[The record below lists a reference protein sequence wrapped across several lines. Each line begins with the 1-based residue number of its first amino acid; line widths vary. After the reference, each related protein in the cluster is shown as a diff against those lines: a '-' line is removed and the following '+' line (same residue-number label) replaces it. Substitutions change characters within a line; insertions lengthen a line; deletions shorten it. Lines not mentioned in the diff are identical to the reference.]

1 MAKHFSSPSTDIN
14 YNAENEKEIEY
25 LKDDITKMLIDYEKI
40 IKISLYIFLL
50 VSYYLYVFRPSNE
63 VFSNSTKFYI
73 YVLLIII
80 IYFINSTELITLL
93 KLLVFLIFLSV
104 VIGLIYYNIDR
115 LEFIILFYYSFN
127 YQLEKIYNNT
137 SANYNEVIFSFIFIS
152 IISILSIVLYW
163 DNIYTDSK
171 KLSKCGKLI
180 NIIEENNK
188 KKKPFVYN
196 IIVMNNDLINTST
209 SHYVLKI
216 TYDFIKNKTIVDF
229 GTDKG
234 NYEDGSESFKKPDY
248 LTLLKSYSGKLNNL
262 KETKKNIDNEI
273 IKLNSI
279 KSKTST
285 QEDNLA
291 KLETDLNTI
300 ISELTTTENEYDK
313 LMILIKNDEEKADKA
328 YFFYFNLKTMK
339 SEKIETIDAN
349 IINSETYKYIL
360 VDEYNKKVPYEESS
374 KELIKFTKNYSNNEF
389 YNINIINDI
398 IYAKN
403 NRNKLFI

>member
-1 MAKHFSSPSTDIN
+1 MENNFSSPSTDIN
-14 YNAENEKEIEY
+14 YSAENEKEIEY

-50 VSYYLYVFRPSNE
+50 VSYYLYVFRPSDE

-80 IYFINSTELITLL
+80 IYFINSIELITLL

-104 VIGLIYYNIDR
+104 IIGFIYYNIDR

-262 KETKKNIDNEI
+262 KETKNNLNNEI
-273 IKLNSI
+273 EKLDDI
-279 KSKTST
+279 IQKTST
-285 QEDNLA
+285 QEANLE
-291 KLETDLNTI
+291 KLRIDLTTI
-300 ISELTTTENEYDK
+300 TSELSTIQNEYDK
-313 LMILIKNDEEKADKA
+313 LMILIKKDEEKADKA

-374 KELIKFTKNYSNNEF
+374 KELIKFTKNYSYNEF

>member
-1 MAKHFSSPSTDIN
+1 MENNFSSPSTDIN
-14 YNAENEKEIEY
+14 YSAENEKEIEY

-50 VSYYLYVFRPSNE
+50 VSYYLYVFRPSDE

-104 VIGLIYYNIDR
+104 IIGFIYYNIDR

-188 KKKPFVYN
+188 KKNPFVYN

-248 LTLLKSYSGKLNNL
+248 LTLLKSYSGKLNKL
-262 KETKKNIDNEI
+262 KETKNNLNNEI
-273 IKLNSI
+273 EKLDDI
-279 KSKTST
+279 IQKTST
-285 QEDNLA
+285 QDANLA
-291 KLETDLNTI
+291 KLRIDLTTI
-300 ISELTTTENEYDK
+300 TRELTTTQDEYDK
-313 LMILIKNDEEKADKA
+313 LMILIKKDEEKADKA

-374 KELIKFTKNYSNNEF
+374 KELIKFTKNYSYNEF

>member
-1 MAKHFSSPSTDIN
+1 MRNNFSSPSSDIN
-14 YNAENEKEIEY
+14 YDTENKKEIEY
-25 LKDDITKMLIDYEKI
+25 LKDDISKIIVDYERI
-40 IKISLYIFLL
+40 IKISLYIFLIIL
-50 VSYYLYVFRPSNE
+50 YYLYVFRPSDE
-63 VFSNSTKFYI
+63 IFSRNTKI
-73 YVLLIII
+73 YVCVFIII
-80 IYFINSTELITLL
+80 VIYFINSTELITLL
-93 KLLVFLIFLSV
+93 KLLVFLIFILV
-104 VIGLIYYNIDR
+104 IIGLIYYNIER

-137 SANYNEVIFSFIFIS
+137 STNYNEVIFSFIFIF
-152 IISILSIVLYW
+152 IISIISIVLYW

-196 IIVMNNDLINTST
+196 IIIINNDLINTST

-216 TYDFIKNKTIVDF
+216 TYDFIKNKTVVDF

-248 LTLLKSYSGKLNNL
+248 LSLLKSYSGKLNNL
-262 KETKKNIDNEI
+262 KETKE
-273 IKLNSI
+273 
-279 KSKTST
+279 
-285 QEDNLA
+285 
-291 KLETDLNTI
+291 KLETEKNKLNEKLVETQREKDDLQKINEDLRVIETD
-300 ISELTTTENEYDK
+300 ISPIKNEYNK
-313 LMILIKNDEEKADKA
+313 LISLIEKEEAISDKA
-328 YFFYFNLKTMK
+328 FFYYFNLKTMK

-360 VDEYNKKVPYEESS
+360 VDEYNNKVPYGDLS
-374 KELIKFTKNYSNNEF
+374 KELIKFTKNYSKNEF

>member
-1 MAKHFSSPSTDIN
+1 MENNFSSPSTDIN
-14 YNAENEKEIEY
+14 YSVENEKEIEY

-50 VSYYLYVFRPSNE
+50 VSYYLYVFRPSDE

-104 VIGLIYYNIDR
+104 IIGFIYYNIDR

-188 KKKPFVYN
+188 KKNPFVYN

-262 KETKKNIDNEI
+262 KETKNNLNNEI
-273 IKLNSI
+273 EKL
-279 KSKTST
+279 SKTST
-285 QEDNLA
+285 QEANLE
-291 KLETDLNTI
+291 KLRID
-300 ISELTTTENEYDK
+300 LTTITTELSIIQNEYDK
-313 LMILIKNDEEKADKA
+313 LMILIKKDEEKADKA

-374 KELIKFTKNYSNNEF
+374 KELIKFTKNYSYNEF

>member
-1 MAKHFSSPSTDIN
+1 MENNFSSPSTDIN
-14 YNAENEKEIEY
+14 YSAENEKEIEY

-50 VSYYLYVFRPSNE
+50 VSYYLYVFRPSDE

-80 IYFINSTELITLL
+80 IYFINSIELITLL
-93 KLLVFLIFLSV
+93 KLLVFLILSS
-104 VIGLIYYNIDR
+104 VIIGFIYYNIER

-188 KKKPFVYN
+188 KKNPFVYN

-262 KETKKNIDNEI
+262 KETKNNLNNEI
-273 IKLNSI
+273 EKLDDI
-279 KSKTST
+279 IQKTST
-285 QEDNLA
+285 QEANLE
-291 KLETDLNTI
+291 KLRIDLTTI
-300 ISELTTTENEYDK
+300 TSELSTIQNEYDK
-313 LMILIKNDEEKADKA
+313 LMILIKKDEEKADKA

-374 KELIKFTKNYSNNEF
+374 KELIKFTKNYSYNEF

>member
-1 MAKHFSSPSTDIN
+1 MRNNFSSPSSDIN
-14 YNAENEKEIEY
+14 YDTENKKEIEY
-25 LKDDITKMLIDYEKI
+25 LKDDISKIIVDYERI
-40 IKISLYIFLL
+40 IKISLYIFLIIL
-50 VSYYLYVFRPSNE
+50 YYLYVFRPSDE
-63 VFSNSTKFYI
+63 IFSRNTKI
-73 YVLLIII
+73 YVCVFLIIV

-104 VIGLIYYNIDR
+104 IIGFIYYNIDR
-115 LEFIILFYYSFN
+115 LEFILLFYYSFN

-262 KETKKNIDNEI
+262 KETENNLNNEI
-273 IKLNSI
+273 KKLDNI
-279 KSKTST
+279 IQKTST
-285 QEDNLA
+285 QEANLE
-291 KLETDLNTI
+291 KLRIDLTTI
-300 ISELTTTENEYDK
+300 TSELSTIQNEYDK
-313 LMILIKNDEEKADKA
+313 LMILIKKDEEKADKA

-374 KELIKFTKNYSNNEF
+374 KELIKFTKNYSYNEF

>member
-1 MAKHFSSPSTDIN
+1 MRNNFSSPSSDIN
-14 YNAENEKEIEY
+14 YDTENKKEIEY
-25 LKDDITKMLIDYEKI
+25 LKDDISKIIVDYERI
-40 IKISLYIFLL
+40 IKISLYIFLIIL
-50 VSYYLYVFRPSNE
+50 YYLYVFRPSDE
-63 VFSNSTKFYI
+63 IFSRNTKI
-73 YVLLIII
+73 YVCVFLIIV

-93 KLLVFLIFLSV
+93 KLLVFLIFILV
-104 VIGLIYYNIDR
+104 IIGLIYYNIER

-137 SANYNEVIFSFIFIS
+137 STNYNEVIFSFIFIF
-152 IISILSIVLYW
+152 IISIISIVLYW

-196 IIVMNNDLINTST
+196 IIIINNDLINTST

-216 TYDFIKNKTIVDF
+216 TYDFIKNKTVVDF

-248 LTLLKSYSGKLNNL
+248 LSLLKSYSGKLNNL
-262 KETKKNIDNEI
+262 TETKE
-273 IKLNSI
+273 
-279 KSKTST
+279 
-285 QEDNLA
+285 
-291 KLETDLNTI
+291 KLETEKNKLNEKLVKTRHEDVELNKITEDLRVIETD
-300 ISELTTTENEYDK
+300 ISPIKNEYDK
-313 LMILIKNDEEKADKA
+313 LISLIEKEEAISDKA
-328 YFFYFNLKTMK
+328 FFYYFNLKTMK

-360 VDEYNKKVPYEESS
+360 VDEYNNKVPYGESS
-374 KELIKFTKNYSNNEF
+374 KELIKFTKNYSKNEF

>member
-1 MAKHFSSPSTDIN
+1 MENNFSSPSTDIN

-50 VSYYLYVFRPSNE
+50 VSYYLYVFRPSDE

-93 KLLVFLIFLSV
+93 KLLVFLIFISV
-104 VIGLIYYNIDR
+104 IIGFIYYNIDR

-273 IKLNSI
+273 IKLKSI

-291 KLETDLNTI
+291 KLNTDLNTI
-300 ISELTTTENEYDK
+300 TSELTTTKIEYDK
-313 LMILIKNDEEKADKA
+313 LMNLIKKDEEKADKA

-360 VDEYNKKVPYEESS
+360 VDEYNNKVPYEESS

>member
-1 MAKHFSSPSTDIN
+1 MENNFSSPSSDIN

-50 VSYYLYVFRPSNE
+50 VSYYLYVFRPSDE

-104 VIGLIYYNIDR
+104 IIGFIYYNIDK

-171 KLSKCGKLI
+171 KLSKCSKLI

-273 IKLNSI
+273 EKLESI
-279 KSKTST
+279 TSKTGT
-285 QEDNLA
+285 QDANLA
-291 KLETDLNTI
+291 KLKTDLTTI
-300 ISELTTTENEYDK
+300 TSDLTATKSEYDK
-313 LMILIKNDEEKADKA
+313 LMILIKKDEEKADKA

-360 VDEYNKKVPYEESS
+360 VDEYNNKVHYEESS
-374 KELIKFTKNYSNNEF
+374 KELIKFTKNYSYNEF

>member
-1 MAKHFSSPSTDIN
+1 MENNFSSPSTDIN
-14 YNAENEKEIEY
+14 YSAENEKEIEY

-50 VSYYLYVFRPSNE
+50 VSYYLYVFRPSDE

-80 IYFINSTELITLL
+80 IYFINSIELITLL

-104 VIGLIYYNIDR
+104 IIGFIYYNIER

-188 KKKPFVYN
+188 KKNPFVYN

-262 KETKKNIDNEI
+262 KETKNNLNNEI
-273 IKLNSI
+273 EKLDDI
-279 KSKTST
+279 IQKTST
-285 QEDNLA
+285 QEANLE
-291 KLETDLNTI
+291 KLRIDLTTI
-300 ISELTTTENEYDK
+300 TSELSTIQNEYDK
-313 LMILIKNDEEKADKA
+313 LMILIKKDEEKADKA

-374 KELIKFTKNYSNNEF
+374 KELIKFTKNYSYNEF

-398 IYAKN
+398 IHAKN

>member
-1 MAKHFSSPSTDIN
+1 MENNFSSPSTDIN

-104 VIGLIYYNIDR
+104 IIGLIYYNIDS

-234 NYEDGSESFKKPDY
+234 NYEDGSESFKKPNY

-273 IKLNSI
+273 KILTDKTTKTDTENTNLEKLN
-279 KSKTST
+279 
-285 QEDNLA
+285 
-291 KLETDLNTI
+291 TDLVI
-300 ISELTTTENEYDK
+300 IKNALENIQQEYDK
-313 LMILIKNDEEKADKA
+313 LMNLIKKDEEKADKA

-360 VDEYNKKVPYEESS
+360 VDEYNNKVPYEESS

>member
-1 MAKHFSSPSTDIN
+1 MRNNFSSPSSDIN
-14 YNAENEKEIEY
+14 YDTENKKEIEY
-25 LKDDITKMLIDYEKI
+25 LKDDISKIIVDYERI
-40 IKISLYIFLL
+40 IKISLYIFLIIL
-50 VSYYLYVFRPSNE
+50 YYLYVFRPSDE
-63 VFSNSTKFYI
+63 IFSRNTKI
-73 YVLLIII
+73 YVCVFLIIV

-93 KLLVFLIFLSV
+93 KLLVFLIFILV
-104 VIGLIYYNIDR
+104 IIGLIYYNIER

-137 SANYNEVIFSFIFIS
+137 STNYNEVIFSFIFIF
-152 IISILSIVLYW
+152 IISIISIVLYW

-196 IIVMNNDLINTST
+196 IIIINNDLINTST

-216 TYDFIKNKTIVDF
+216 TYDFIKNKTVVDF

-248 LTLLKSYSGKLNNL
+248 LSLLKSYSGKLNNL
-262 KETKKNIDNEI
+262 TETKE
-273 IKLNSI
+273 
-279 KSKTST
+279 
-285 QEDNLA
+285 
-291 KLETDLNTI
+291 KLETEKNKLNEKPVKTRQENDKI
-300 ISELTTTENEYDK
+300 EELTEDLSAIEKHISPIKNEYDK
-313 LMILIKNDEEKADKA
+313 LISLIEKEEAISDKA
-328 YFFYFNLKTMK
+328 FFYYFNLKTMK

-360 VDEYNKKVPYEESS
+360 VDEYNNKVPYGESS
-374 KELIKFTKNYSNNEF
+374 KELIKFTKNYSKNEY

>member
-1 MAKHFSSPSTDIN
+1 MRNNFSSPSSDIN
-14 YNAENEKEIEY
+14 YDTENKKEIEY
-25 LKDDITKMLIDYEKI
+25 LKDDISKIIVDYERI
-40 IKISLYIFLL
+40 IKISLYIFLIIL
-50 VSYYLYVFRPSNE
+50 YYLYVFRPSDE
-63 VFSNSTKFYI
+63 IFSRNTKI
-73 YVLLIII
+73 YVCVFLIIV

-93 KLLVFLIFLSV
+93 KLLVFLIFILV
-104 VIGLIYYNIDR
+104 IIGLIYYNIER

-137 SANYNEVIFSFIFIS
+137 STNYNEVIFSFIFIF
-152 IISILSIVLYW
+152 IISIISIVLYW

-196 IIVMNNDLINTST
+196 IIIINNDLINTST

-216 TYDFIKNKTIVDF
+216 TYDFIKNKTVVDF

-248 LTLLKSYSGKLNNL
+248 LSLLKSYSGKLNNL
-262 KETKKNIDNEI
+262 TETKE
-273 IKLNSI
+273 
-279 KSKTST
+279 
-285 QEDNLA
+285 
-291 KLETDLNTI
+291 KLETEKNKLNEKPVKTRQQNDKI
-300 ISELTTTENEYDK
+300 EELTEDLSAIEKHISPIKNEYDK
-313 LMILIKNDEEKADKA
+313 LISLIEKEEAISDKA
-328 YFFYFNLKTMK
+328 FFYYFNLKTMK

-360 VDEYNKKVPYEESS
+360 VDEYNNKVPYGESS
-374 KELIKFTKNYSNNEF
+374 KELIKFTKNYSKNEF

>member
-1 MAKHFSSPSTDIN
+1 MRNNFSSPSSDIN
-14 YNAENEKEIEY
+14 YDTENKKEIEY
-25 LKDDITKMLIDYEKI
+25 LKDDISKIIVDYERI
-40 IKISLYIFLL
+40 IKISLYIFLIIL
-50 VSYYLYVFRPSNE
+50 YYLYVFRPSDE
-63 VFSNSTKFYI
+63 IFSRNTKI
-73 YVLLIII
+73 YVCVFLIIV

-93 KLLVFLIFLSV
+93 KLLVFLIFILV
-104 VIGLIYYNIDR
+104 IIGLIYYNIER

-137 SANYNEVIFSFIFIS
+137 STNYNEVIFSFIFIF
-152 IISILSIVLYW
+152 IISIISIVLYW

-196 IIVMNNDLINTST
+196 IIIINNDLINTST

-216 TYDFIKNKTIVDF
+216 TYDFIKNKTVVDF

-248 LTLLKSYSGKLNNL
+248 LSLLKSYSGKLNNL
-262 KETKKNIDNEI
+262 TETKE
-273 IKLNSI
+273 
-279 KSKTST
+279 
-285 QEDNLA
+285 
-291 KLETDLNTI
+291 KLETEKNKLNEKLVKTRHEDVELNKITEDLSAI
-300 ISELTTTENEYDK
+300 EKHISPIKNEYDK
-313 LMILIKNDEEKADKA
+313 LISLIEKEEAISDKA
-328 YFFYFNLKTMK
+328 FFYYFNLKTMK

-360 VDEYNKKVPYEESS
+360 VDEYNNKVPYGESS
-374 KELIKFTKNYSNNEF
+374 KELIKFTKNYSKNEF

>member
-1 MAKHFSSPSTDIN
+1 MENNFSSPSTDIN
-14 YNAENEKEIEY
+14 YSAENEKEIEY

-50 VSYYLYVFRPSNE
+50 VSYYLYVFRPSDE

-104 VIGLIYYNIDR
+104 IIGFIYYNIDR

-188 KKKPFVYN
+188 KKNPFVYN

-262 KETKKNIDNEI
+262 KETKNNLNNEI
-273 IKLNSI
+273 EKLDDI
-279 KSKTST
+279 IQKTST
-285 QEDNLA
+285 QEANLE
-291 KLETDLNTI
+291 KLRIDLTTI
-300 ISELTTTENEYDK
+300 TSELSTIQNEYDK
-313 LMILIKNDEEKADKA
+313 LMILIKKDEEKADKA

-360 VDEYNKKVPYEESS
+360 VDEYNKKIPYEESS
-374 KELIKFTKNYSNNEF
+374 KELIKFTKNYSYNEF

>member
-1 MAKHFSSPSTDIN
+1 MENNFSSPSTDIN
-14 YNAENEKEIEY
+14 YSAENEKEIEY

-50 VSYYLYVFRPSNE
+50 VSYYLYVFRPSEE

-93 KLLVFLIFLSV
+93 KLLVFLIFISV
-104 VIGLIYYNIDR
+104 IIGFIYYNIDR

-273 IKLNSI
+273 IKLKSI
-279 KSKTST
+279 KSKTSI

-291 KLETDLNTI
+291 KLITDLNTI
-300 ISELTTTENEYDK
+300 TSELTTTKIEYDK
-313 LMILIKNDEEKADKA
+313 LMILIKKDEEKADKA

-360 VDEYNKKVPYEESS
+360 VDEYNNKVPYEESS

>member
-1 MAKHFSSPSTDIN
+1 MRNNFSSPSSDIN
-14 YNAENEKEIEY
+14 YDTENKKEIEY
-25 LKDDITKMLIDYEKI
+25 LKDDISKIIVDYERI
-40 IKISLYIFLL
+40 IKISLYIFLIIL
-50 VSYYLYVFRPSNE
+50 YYLYVFRPSDE
-63 VFSNSTKFYI
+63 IFSRNTKI
-73 YVLLIII
+73 YVCVFLIIV

-93 KLLVFLIFLSV
+93 KLLVFLIFILV
-104 VIGLIYYNIDR
+104 IIGLIYYNIER

-137 SANYNEVIFSFIFIS
+137 STNYNEVIFSFIFIS
-152 IISILSIVLYW
+152 IISIVLYW

-196 IIVMNNDLINTST
+196 IIIINNDLINTST

-216 TYDFIKNKTIVDF
+216 TYDFIKNKTVVDF

-248 LTLLKSYSGKLNNL
+248 LSLLQSYSGKLNNL
-262 KETKKNIDNEI
+262 TETKE
-273 IKLNSI
+273 
-279 KSKTST
+279 
-285 QEDNLA
+285 
-291 KLETDLNTI
+291 KLETEKKKLNEKLVKTRHEDVELNKITEDLRVIETD
-300 ISELTTTENEYDK
+300 ISPIKNEYDK
-313 LMILIKNDEEKADKA
+313 LISLIEKEEAISDKA
-328 YFFYFNLKTMK
+328 FFYYFNLKTMK

-360 VDEYNKKVPYEESS
+360 VDEYNNKVPYGESS
-374 KELIKFTKNYSNNEF
+374 KELIKFTKNYSKNEF

>member
-1 MAKHFSSPSTDIN
+1 MRNNFSSPSSDIN
-14 YNAENEKEIEY
+14 YDTENKKEIEY
-25 LKDDITKMLIDYEKI
+25 LKDDISKIIVDYERI
-40 IKISLYIFLL
+40 IKISLYIFLIIL
-50 VSYYLYVFRPSNE
+50 YYLYVFRPSDE
-63 VFSNSTKFYI
+63 IFSRNTKI
-73 YVLLIII
+73 YVCVFIII
-80 IYFINSTELITLL
+80 VIYFINSTELITLL
-93 KLLVFLIFLSV
+93 KLLVFLIFILV
-104 VIGLIYYNIDR
+104 IIGLIYYNIER

-137 SANYNEVIFSFIFIS
+137 STNYNEVIFSFIFIF
-152 IISILSIVLYW
+152 IISIISIVLYW

-196 IIVMNNDLINTST
+196 IIIINNDLINTST

-216 TYDFIKNKTIVDF
+216 TYDFIKNKTVVDF

-248 LTLLKSYSGKLNNL
+248 LSLLQSYSGKLNNL
-262 KETKKNIDNEI
+262 TETKE
-273 IKLNSI
+273 
-279 KSKTST
+279 
-285 QEDNLA
+285 
-291 KLETDLNTI
+291 KLETEKNKLNEKLVETQREKDDLQKINEDLRVIETD
-300 ISELTTTENEYDK
+300 ISPIKNEYNK
-313 LMILIKNDEEKADKA
+313 LISLIEKEEAISDKA
-328 YFFYFNLKTMK
+328 FFYYFNLKTMK

-360 VDEYNKKVPYEESS
+360 VDEYNNKVPYGESS
-374 KELIKFTKNYSNNEF
+374 KELIKFTKNYSKNEY

>member
-1 MAKHFSSPSTDIN
+1 MENNFSSPSTDIN
-14 YNAENEKEIEY
+14 YSAENEKEIEY

-50 VSYYLYVFRPSNE
+50 VSYYLYVFRPSDE

-104 VIGLIYYNIDR
+104 IIGFIYYNIER

-188 KKKPFVYN
+188 KKNPFVYN

-262 KETKKNIDNEI
+262 KETKNNLNNEI
-273 IKLNSI
+273 EKLDDI
-279 KSKTST
+279 IQKTST
-285 QEDNLA
+285 QEANLE
-291 KLETDLNTI
+291 KLRIDLTTI
-300 ISELTTTENEYDK
+300 TSELSTIQNEYDK
-313 LMILIKNDEEKADKA
+313 LMILIKKDEEKADKA

-374 KELIKFTKNYSNNEF
+374 KELIKFTKNYSYNEF

>member
-1 MAKHFSSPSTDIN
+1 MENNFSSPSTDIN
-14 YNAENEKEIEY
+14 YSAENEKEIEY

-50 VSYYLYVFRPSNE
+50 VSYYLYVFRPSDE

-80 IYFINSTELITLL
+80 IYFINSIELITLL

-104 VIGLIYYNIDR
+104 IIGFIYYNIDR
-115 LEFIILFYYSFN
+115 LEFILLFYYSFN

-188 KKKPFVYN
+188 KKNPFVYN

-262 KETKKNIDNEI
+262 KETENNLNNEI
-273 IKLNSI
+273 EKLDDI
-279 KSKTST
+279 IQKTST
-285 QEDNLA
+285 QEANLE
-291 KLETDLNTI
+291 KLRIDLTTI
-300 ISELTTTENEYDK
+300 TSELSTIQNEYDK
-313 LMILIKNDEEKADKA
+313 LMILIKKDEEKADKA

-360 VDEYNKKVPYEESS
+360 VDEYNNKVPYGDLS
-374 KELIKFTKNYSNNEF
+374 KELIKFTKNYSKNEF

>member
-1 MAKHFSSPSTDIN
+1 MRNNFSSPSSDIN
-14 YNAENEKEIEY
+14 YDTENKKEIEY
-25 LKDDITKMLIDYEKI
+25 LKDDISKIIVDYERI
-40 IKISLYIFLL
+40 IKISLYIFLIIL
-50 VSYYLYVFRPSNE
+50 YYLYVFRPSDE
-63 VFSNSTKFYI
+63 IFSRNTKI
-73 YVLLIII
+73 YVCVFLIIV

-93 KLLVFLIFLSV
+93 KLLVFLIFILV
-104 VIGLIYYNIDR
+104 IIGLIYYNIER

-127 YQLEKIYNNT
+127 YQFEKIYNNT
-137 SANYNEVIFSFIFIS
+137 STNYNEVIFSFIFIF
-152 IISILSIVLYW
+152 IISIISIVLYW

-196 IIVMNNDLINTST
+196 IIIINNDLINTST

-216 TYDFIKNKTIVDF
+216 TYDFIKNKTVVDF

-248 LTLLKSYSGKLNNL
+248 LSLLKSYSGKLNNL
-262 KETKKNIDNEI
+262 TETKE
-273 IKLNSI
+273 
-279 KSKTST
+279 
-285 QEDNLA
+285 
-291 KLETDLNTI
+291 KLETEKNKLNEKPVKTRQENDKI
-300 ISELTTTENEYDK
+300 EELTEDLSAIEKHISPIKNEYDK
-313 LMILIKNDEEKADKA
+313 LISLIEKEEAISDKA
-328 YFFYFNLKTMK
+328 FFYYFNLKTMK

-360 VDEYNKKVPYEESS
+360 VDEYNNKVPYGESS
-374 KELIKFTKNYSNNEF
+374 KELIKFTKNYSKNEF

>member
-1 MAKHFSSPSTDIN
+1 MENNFSSPSTDIN
-14 YNAENEKEIEY
+14 YSAENEKEIEY

-50 VSYYLYVFRPSNE
+50 VSYYLYVFRPSDE

-104 VIGLIYYNIDR
+104 IIGFIYYNIDR

-188 KKKPFVYN
+188 KKNPFVYN

-262 KETKKNIDNEI
+262 KETKNNLNNEI
-273 IKLNSI
+273 EKLDDI
-279 KSKTST
+279 IQKTST
-285 QEDNLA
+285 QEANLE
-291 KLETDLNTI
+291 KLRIDLTTI
-300 ISELTTTENEYDK
+300 TSELSTIQNEYDK
-313 LMILIKNDEEKADKA
+313 LMILIKKDEEKADKA

-374 KELIKFTKNYSNNEF
+374 KELIKFTKNYSYNEF

>member
-1 MAKHFSSPSTDIN
+1 MRNNFSSPSSDIN
-14 YNAENEKEIEY
+14 YDTENKKEIEY
-25 LKDDITKMLIDYEKI
+25 LKDDISKIIVDYERI
-40 IKISLYIFLL
+40 IKISLYIFLIIL
-50 VSYYLYVFRPSNE
+50 YYLYVFRPSDE
-63 VFSNSTKFYI
+63 IFSRNTKI
-73 YVLLIII
+73 YVCVFLIIV

-93 KLLVFLIFLSV
+93 KLLVFLIFILV
-104 VIGLIYYNIDR
+104 IIGLIYYNIER

-137 SANYNEVIFSFIFIS
+137 STNYNEVIFSFIFIF
-152 IISILSIVLYW
+152 IISIISIVLYW

-180 NIIEENNK
+180 NIIEENNN

-196 IIVMNNDLINTST
+196 IIIINNDLINTST

-216 TYDFIKNKTIVDF
+216 TYDFIKNKTVVDF

-248 LTLLKSYSGKLNNL
+248 LSLLKSYSGKLNNL
-262 KETKKNIDNEI
+262 KETKEKLKTEINILNKKPLKTQQDNDKFEDLTKDLSAI
-273 IKLNSI
+273 ETHISPIK
-279 KSKTST
+279 
-285 QEDNLA
+285 
-291 KLETDLNTI
+291 
-300 ISELTTTENEYDK
+300 NEYDK
-313 LMILIKNDEEKADKA
+313 LISLIEKEEAISDKA
-328 YFFYFNLKTMK
+328 FFYYFNLKTMK

-360 VDEYNKKVPYEESS
+360 VDEYNNKVPYGESS
-374 KELIKFTKNYSNNEF
+374 KELIKFTKNYSKNEF

>member
-1 MAKHFSSPSTDIN
+1 MENNFSSPSTDIN
-14 YNAENEKEIEY
+14 YSAENEKEIEY

-50 VSYYLYVFRPSNE
+50 VSYYLYVFRPSDE

-80 IYFINSTELITLL
+80 IYFINLIELITLL

-104 VIGLIYYNIDR
+104 IIGFIYYNIDR
-115 LEFIILFYYSFN
+115 LEFILLFYYSFN

-188 KKKPFVYN
+188 KKNPFVYN

-262 KETKKNIDNEI
+262 KETKNNLNNEI
-273 IKLNSI
+273 EKLDDI
-279 KSKTST
+279 IQKTST
-285 QEDNLA
+285 QEANLE
-291 KLETDLNTI
+291 KLRIDLTTI
-300 ISELTTTENEYDK
+300 TSELSTIQNEYDK
-313 LMILIKNDEEKADKA
+313 LMILIKKDEEKADKA

-374 KELIKFTKNYSNNEF
+374 KELIKFTKNYSYNEF

-398 IYAKN
+398 IHAKN

>member
-1 MAKHFSSPSTDIN
+1 MRNNFSSPSSDIN
-14 YNAENEKEIEY
+14 YDTENKKEIEY
-25 LKDDITKMLIDYEKI
+25 LKDDISKIIVDYERI
-40 IKISLYIFLL
+40 IKISLYIFLIIL
-50 VSYYLYVFRPSNE
+50 YYLYVFRPSDE
-63 VFSNSTKFYI
+63 IFSRNTKI
-73 YVLLIII
+73 YVCVFLIIV

-93 KLLVFLIFLSV
+93 KLLVFLIFILV
-104 VIGLIYYNIDR
+104 IIGLIYYNIER

-137 SANYNEVIFSFIFIS
+137 STNYNEVIFSFIFIF
-152 IISILSIVLYW
+152 IISIISIVLYW

-196 IIVMNNDLINTST
+196 IIIINNDLINTST

-216 TYDFIKNKTIVDF
+216 TYDFIKNKTVVDF

-248 LTLLKSYSGKLNNL
+248 LSLLQSYSGKLNNL
-262 KETKKNIDNEI
+262 TETKE
-273 IKLNSI
+273 
-279 KSKTST
+279 
-285 QEDNLA
+285 
-291 KLETDLNTI
+291 KLETEKNKLNEKLVETQREKDDLQKINEDLRVIETD
-300 ISELTTTENEYDK
+300 ISPIKNEYNK
-313 LMILIKNDEEKADKA
+313 LISLIEKEEAISDKA
-328 YFFYFNLKTMK
+328 FFYYFNLKTMK

-360 VDEYNKKVPYEESS
+360 VDEYNNKVPYGESS
-374 KELIKFTKNYSNNEF
+374 KELIKFTKNYSKNEF

>member
-1 MAKHFSSPSTDIN
+1 MRNNFSSPSSDIN
-14 YNAENEKEIEY
+14 YDTENKKEIEY
-25 LKDDITKMLIDYEKI
+25 LKDDISKIIVDYERI
-40 IKISLYIFLL
+40 IKISLYIFLIIL
-50 VSYYLYVFRPSNE
+50 YYLYVFRPSDE
-63 VFSNSTKFYI
+63 IFSRNTKI
-73 YVLLIII
+73 YVCVFLIIV

-93 KLLVFLIFLSV
+93 KLLVFLIFILV
-104 VIGLIYYNIDR
+104 IIGLIYYNIER

-137 SANYNEVIFSFIFIS
+137 STNYNEVIFSFIFIF
-152 IISILSIVLYW
+152 IISIISIVLYW

-196 IIVMNNDLINTST
+196 IIIINNDLINTST

-216 TYDFIKNKTIVDF
+216 TYDFIKNKTVVDF

-248 LTLLKSYSGKLNNL
+248 LSLLQSYSGKLNNL
-262 KETKKNIDNEI
+262 TETKE
-273 IKLNSI
+273 
-279 KSKTST
+279 
-285 QEDNLA
+285 
-291 KLETDLNTI
+291 KLETEKKNLNEKLVKTRHEDVELNKITEDLRVIETD
-300 ISELTTTENEYDK
+300 ISPIKNEYDK
-313 LMILIKNDEEKADKA
+313 LISLIEKEEAISDKA
-328 YFFYFNLKTMK
+328 FFYYFNLKTMK

-360 VDEYNKKVPYEESS
+360 VDEYNNKVPYGESS
-374 KELIKFTKNYSNNEF
+374 KELIKFTKNYSKNEF

>member
-1 MAKHFSSPSTDIN
+1 MRNNFSSPSSDIN
-14 YNAENEKEIEY
+14 YDTENKKEIEY
-25 LKDDITKMLIDYEKI
+25 LKDDISKIIVDYERI
-40 IKISLYIFLL
+40 IKISLYIFLIIL
-50 VSYYLYVFRPSNE
+50 YYLYVFRPSDE
-63 VFSNSTKFYI
+63 IFSRNTKI
-73 YVLLIII
+73 YVCVFLIIV

-93 KLLVFLIFLSV
+93 KLLVFLIFILV
-104 VIGLIYYNIDR
+104 IIGLIYYNIER

-137 SANYNEVIFSFIFIS
+137 STNYNEVIFSFIFIF
-152 IISILSIVLYW
+152 IISIISIVLYW

-196 IIVMNNDLINTST
+196 IIIINNDLINTST

-216 TYDFIKNKTIVDF
+216 TYDFIKNKTVVDF

-248 LTLLKSYSGKLNNL
+248 LSLLKSYSGKLNNL
-262 KETKKNIDNEI
+262 KETKE
-273 IKLNSI
+273 
-279 KSKTST
+279 
-285 QEDNLA
+285 
-291 KLETDLNTI
+291 KLETEIHILNKKPLKTRQENDKFE
-300 ISELTTTENEYDK
+300 ELTEDLSAIEKHISPIKNEYDK
-313 LMILIKNDEEKADKA
+313 LISLIEKEEAISDKA
-328 YFFYFNLKTMK
+328 FFYYFNLKTMK

-360 VDEYNKKVPYEESS
+360 VDEYNNKVPYGESS
-374 KELIKFTKNYSNNEF
+374 KELIKFTKNYSKNEF

>member
-1 MAKHFSSPSTDIN
+1 MENNFSSPSTDIN
-14 YNAENEKEIEY
+14 YSAENEKEIEY

-50 VSYYLYVFRPSNE
+50 VSYYLYVFRPSDE

-80 IYFINSTELITLL
+80 IYFINSIELITLL

-104 VIGLIYYNIDR
+104 IIGFIYYNIER

-188 KKKPFVYN
+188 KKNPFVYN

-262 KETKKNIDNEI
+262 KETKNNLNNEI
-273 IKLNSI
+273 EKLDDI
-279 KSKTST
+279 IQKTST
-285 QEDNLA
+285 QEANLE
-291 KLETDLNTI
+291 KLRIDLTTI
-300 ISELTTTENEYDK
+300 GSELSTIQNEYDK
-313 LMILIKNDEEKADKA
+313 LMILIKKDEEKADKA

-374 KELIKFTKNYSNNEF
+374 KELIKFTKNYSYNEF